1 MNIQKV
7 QITIDNRTYKGDWE
21 IKGDRMI
28 VTYQG
33 FQQIQ
38 QLGTQPPIELARQ
51 LLNELVLKYVTVRTT
66 ARKASL

>member
-1 MNIQKV
+1 MQTV
-7 QITIDNRTYKGDWE
+7 QITVDNKLYDGDWE
-21 IKGDRMI
+21 IKDDRMI

-38 QLGTQPPIELARQ
+38 QLGTKAPLELARQ

-66 ARKASL
+66 ARKATL

>member
-1 MNIQKV
+1 MQTV
-7 QITIDNRTYKGDWE
+7 QITVDNKIYNGDWE
-21 IKGDRMI
+21 IKGDQMI

-38 QLGTQPPIELARQ
+38 QLGTQPPTELARQ

-66 ARKASL
+66 ARKATL